1 MTPPMSANT
10 REFEDA
16 WKAVYSWAR
25 PYTWE
30 LRERCQ
36 LCWTRFYMLP
46 EGKRPIET
54 ADERVMAL
62 ERARRIVNATFDQ
75 DAFVTL
81 VIGEPRRS
89 DLPSHFLSLEPT
101 PLTPWA
107 TQGEEEADRPPLL
120 WLARTRLDDP
130 GLGGSFE
137 VALRG
142 GVGSFLI
149 LGSSLPGS
157 MIGLYEGGIDTF
169 VPSTP
174 LRRDLRQW
182 FREWRSERPDGL

>member
-1 MTPPMSANT
+1 MTPPMSVDT

-30 LRERCQ
+30 VREQDHRW
-36 LCWTRFYMLP
+36 WTRFYMLP

-54 ADERVMAL
+54 DEERVTAL

-75 DAFVTL
+75 DTVVTL
-81 VIGEPRRS
+81 VIGEPKQS
-89 DLPSHFLSLEPT
+89 NLPTHFLSLGPS
-101 PLTPWA
+101 PMTPWLLP
-107 TQGEEEADRPPLL
+107 GEQEVDRPPLL

-149 LGSSLPGS
+149 MGPSPHDS

-169 VPSTP
+169 VPNTP
-174 LRRDLRQW
+174 HRRDLRQW